1 MIRVLVVEDSPVIQE
16 FLVHILNSD
25 PGIRV
30 IGTARNG
37 EEAVELTRNK
47 RPDVVTMDIHMP
59 GMDGLEATRRIMETF
74 PTPIIIVSGS
84 ENTREVTGTFRA
96 LDAGA
101 VAILPR
107 PKGIGHPDYR
117 NSAEELVGT
126 VKLMSEVKLVRRL
139 SRFRK
144 EASVPAP
151 AEEIRPR
158 PDQFQMVAIGAST
171 GGPQVL
177 QVILSRLSPGFPVP
191 ILIVQHIAAG
201 FTVGLAEWLTHSS
214 GFSVQVAGDNE
225 YPQPGRAYLGP
236 DGVHL
241 GVDGNGRIILSQDPP
256 ENGLKPA
263 ISYLFRSVARSFG
276 RNAVG
281 VLLTGMGK
289 DGAEELKQ
297 LRRQGGLTMV
307 QNEESSVVFGMPGE
321 ALNLGAA
328 DHVLAPEEIAGSL
341 VRLFARE
348 AIRG

>member
-1 MIRVLVVEDSPVIQE
+1 
-16 FLVHILNSD
+16 
-25 PGIRV
+25 
-30 IGTARNG
+30 
-37 EEAVELTRNK
+37 
-47 RPDVVTMDIHMP
+47 
-59 GMDGLEATRRIMETF
+59 
-74 PTPIIIVSGS
+74 
-84 ENTREVTGTFRA
+84 
-96 LDAGA
+96 
-101 VAILPR
+101 
-107 PKGIGHPDYR
+107 
-117 NSAEELVGT
+117 
-126 VKLMSEVKLVRRL
+126 
-139 SRFRK
+139 
-144 EASVPAP
+144 
-151 AEEIRPR
+151 
-158 PDQFQMVAIGAST
+158 
-171 GGPQVL
+171 
-177 QVILSRLSPGFPVP
+177 
-191 ILIVQHIAAG
+191 
-201 FTVGLAEWLTHSS
+201 
-214 GFSVQVAGDNE
+214 
-225 YPQPGRAYLGP
+225 
-236 DGVHL
+236 HL